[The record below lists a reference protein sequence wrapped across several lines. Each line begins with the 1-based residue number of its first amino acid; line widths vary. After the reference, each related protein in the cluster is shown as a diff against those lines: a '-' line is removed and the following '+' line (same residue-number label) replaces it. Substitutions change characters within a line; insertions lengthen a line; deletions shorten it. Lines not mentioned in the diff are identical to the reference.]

1 MSQLKVNAIRATAAS
16 SDAITL
22 ATDGTCTAKVTNR
35 SNRNMIING
44 ACQVN
49 QKGTGTGVTTGNLGY
64 KGGADQWRTIP
75 YNLGTYTV
83 SNDSEAPDE
92 FGNSYKL
99 DCTTASASPAA
110 DGEMCINFRME
121 GNLLQ
126 GLAYGTSSAKTTTLS
141 FWVRCTKTGNFQVNL
156 KNNDRDR
163 IISSVVT
170 ISSAD
175 TWEKKV
181 ITFVGD
187 TTANQVID
195 NDNTSCFQIEIY
207 LDAGSNLKG
216 GTAPSAW
223 EARVNTDRAAGVT
236 LAFGD
241 NTSNDIYFTGMQW
254 EVGDTATDY
263 EHKSYQDEL
272 RACYRYY
279 RLIADNNGGT
289 ANETFAT
296 GACNDIAGFHT
307 VHTFEPEMRDK
318 PSAEVTTGTSYF
330 TIINNNSGDTSS
342 TGPTAVSSRSS
353 ARHYEMLWPVDS
365 NAGTAGA
372 GGFIYTS
379 NNAAKFAFQSEL

>member
-1 MSQLKVNAIRATAAS
+1 MSTIKVNKLESTTSGGNCVVNATNIS
-16 SDAITL
+16 S
-22 ATDGTCTAKVTNR
+22 
-35 SNRNMIING
+35 RNMIING

-49 QKGTGTGVTTGNLGY
+49 QLGTGTGITNGNLGY

-75 YNLGTYTV
+75 NNLGTYTV

-170 ISSAD
+170 ISSAN

-181 ITFVGD
+181 ITFAGD

-195 NDNTSCFQIEIY
+195 NDNTNCFQIEIY
-207 LDAGSNLKG
+207 LDAGSDLKG

-223 EARVNTDRAAGVT
+223 EARAQTDRAAGVT

-254 EVGDTATDY
+254 EIGERAT
-263 EHKSYQDEL
+263 EFEWKSYNDQLLDCQRYL
-272 RACYRYY
+272 RVYGGSAAYQRVGIGYFSNTT
-279 RLIADNNGGT
+279 RLECPLTLAPPMRT
-289 ANETFAT
+289 TPT
-296 GACNDIAGFHT
+296 MT
-307 VHTFEPEMRDK
+307 V
-318 PSAEVTTGTSYF
+318 
-330 TIINNNSGDTSS
+330 
-342 TGPTAVSSRSS
+342 
-353 ARHYEMLWPVDS
+353 S
-365 NAGTAGA
+365 NAGHWKAESPSGSGEFTAVGLDGNSSNQVAIIWGDKSNTFTAGESGRYLADNTTDARIYLAA
-372 GGFIYTS
+372 G
-379 NNAAKFAFQSEL
+379 L

>member
-1 MSQLKVNAIRATAAS
+1 MSTLKVNKLESTTSGGNCVVNATNIS
-16 SDAITL
+16 S
-22 ATDGTCTAKVTNR
+22 
-35 SNRNMIING
+35 RNMIING

-49 QKGTGTGVTTGNLGY
+49 QLGTGTGITNGNLGY

-83 SNDSEAPDE
+83 SNDSEAPDG

-170 ISSAD
+170 ISSAN

-181 ITFVGD
+181 ITFAGD

-195 NDNTSCFQIEIY
+195 NDNTNCFQIEIY
-207 LDAGSNLKG
+207 LDAGSDLKG

-223 EARVNTDRAAGVT
+223 EARAQTDRAAGVT

-254 EVGDTATDY
+254 EIGERAT
-263 EHKSYQDEL
+263 EFEWKSYNDQLLDCQRYL
-272 RACYRYY
+272 RVYGGSAAYQRVGIGYFSNTT
-279 RLIADNNGGT
+279 RLECPLTLAPPMRT
-289 ANETFAT
+289 TT
-296 GACNDIAGFHT
+296 TMT
-307 VHTFEPEMRDK
+307 V
-318 PSAEVTTGTSYF
+318 
-330 TIINNNSGDTSS
+330 
-342 TGPTAVSSRSS
+342 
-353 ARHYEMLWPVDS
+353 S
-365 NAGTAGA
+365 NAGHWKAESPSGSGEFTAVGLDGNSSNQVAIIWGDKSNTFTAGESGRYLADNTTDARIYLAA
-372 GGFIYTS
+372 G
-379 NNAAKFAFQSEL
+379 L